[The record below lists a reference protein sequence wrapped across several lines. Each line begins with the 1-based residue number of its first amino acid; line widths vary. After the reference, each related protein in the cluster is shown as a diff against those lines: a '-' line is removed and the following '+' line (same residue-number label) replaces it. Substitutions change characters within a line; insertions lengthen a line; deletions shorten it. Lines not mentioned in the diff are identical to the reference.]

1 MKSRRLSLLMAGAL
15 GASAALCQAPPAA
28 PLRTGPGVQA
38 PQDAKQPEL
47 LKTCKV
53 PPPAPAGR
61 GGGAAKGGPGKDG
74 KGKGPAP
81 AAGPQTVTVAG
92 IAGVIAAG
100 AQWKEVWQV
109 DGNNADGIVATKD
122 GGILLAQN
130 DNSNVVKLD
139 KDGKTSIAYTG
150 LNTAG
155 SVAMNSKGALFV
167 LNRGLNE
174 SIEQVA
180 PQRKPL
186 VNKTAN
192 GDPLD
197 CLGGVLNDMTADSK
211 GGVYFTM
218 GGVYHSDAKGVV
230 KKYGENIN
238 GNGIVL
244 SPDEKHLYVTNG
256 PTVAAFDVQKD
267 GSLTNQRE
275 FAKLEAGGG
284 GDGSTFDSAGR
295 LYVTA
300 QAAGIQVFTAD
311 GKYLGQIPTPRPVIT
326 VTFSGPD
333 RKTLYAVARDNALNK
348 DWIIAIPMIA
358 QGPKGRGK

>member
-1 MKSRRLSLLMAGAL
+1 LTIVTGAL
-15 GASAALCQAPPAA
+15 GAWAAFCQAPPAA

-38 PQDAKQPEL
+38 TQDAKQPEL

-53 PPPAPAGR
+53 PPPPPAGR

-74 KGKGPAP
+74 KAKGPAP
-81 AAGPQTVTVAG
+81 AAASGPQAVTVAG

-100 AQWKEVWQV
+100 AQWKEAWQV

-130 DNSNVVKLD
+130 DNSSVVKLD
-139 KDGKTSIAYTG
+139 KDGKTSVAYSG

-167 LNRGLNE
+167 LNRGLNQ
-174 SIEQVA
+174 SIEQVS

-186 VNKTAN
+186 VNKNN

-197 CLGGVLNDMTADSK
+197 CLGGILNDMTADSK

-218 GGVYHSDAKGVV
+218 GGVYHADAKGVV

-256 PTVAAFDVQKD
+256 ATVAAFDVQKD

-284 GDGSTFDSAGR
+284 GDGSTFDSTGQVPGADPD
-295 LYVTA
+295 
-300 QAAGIQVFTAD
+300 AAPGDHRDVQ
-311 GKYLGQIPTPRPVIT
+311 R
-326 VTFSGPD
+326 SGSQD
-333 RKTLYAVARDNALNK
+333 AVRSFAR
-348 DWIIAIPMIA
+348 
-358 QGPKGRGK
+358 